1 VPSITRQQLI
11 AWSALALVILLIG
24 AYYLRGQISGGSA
37 GPQAAPTLTMAVKEK
52 TSTAAFIKIHVAGAV
67 NQPGL
72 YEMTAGDRIADALA
86 AAGGTQPEADLA
98 GINLAAKL
106 ADGQQVLVPRTGETA
121 AAGSAGA
128 VAAASPG
135 SDATFSGPMNLNSA
149 TVQQLEN
156 LEGVGP
162 KTAQKIIDYREA
174 NGGFKTVEELME
186 VPGIGPSKFEQIK
199 DQVCV

>member
-1 VPSITRQQLI
+1 MPSITRQQLI

-37 GPQAAPTLTMAVKEK
+37 GPQAAPGLTMAVKEQK
-52 TSTAAFIKIHVAGAV
+52 TTTAAFIKIHVTGAV
-67 NQPGL
+67 NRPGL
-72 YEMTAGDRIADALA
+72 YEMTAGDRIADALN
-86 AAGGTQPEADLA
+86 AAGGTQPDADLA

-106 ADGQQVLVPRTGETA
+106 ADGQQVLVSKAGEAPPAGSAASDA
-121 AAGSAGA
+121 AAGSAA
-128 VAAASPG
+128 P
-135 SDATFSGPMNLNSA
+135 DSGPLNLNSA